1 MSQRISAYRAR
12 TRFGEVLDAVRY
24 RKEPVI
30 VEKNGKPAAVIVDL
44 EAYQALEALREEERF
59 IEDYTEGRIRE
70 FFAAD
75 RLSKVQTQRIKK
87 YLKSDR

>member
-12 TRFGEVLDAVRY
+12 TRFGEVLDTVRY

-59 IEDYTEGRIRE
+59 VEDYTQERIRE
-70 FFAAD
+70 FLAAD
-75 RLSKVQTQRIKK
+75 RLTKGQTQRIKK
-87 YLKSDR
+87 YLKSNR

>member
-44 EAYQALEALREEERF
+44 EAYQALESLREEERF
-59 IEDYTEGRIRE
+59 VEDYTTERIRE
-70 FFAAD
+70 FLAAD
-75 RLSKVQTQRIKK
+75 RLTTGQAQRIKK
-87 YLKSDR
+87 YLKAH